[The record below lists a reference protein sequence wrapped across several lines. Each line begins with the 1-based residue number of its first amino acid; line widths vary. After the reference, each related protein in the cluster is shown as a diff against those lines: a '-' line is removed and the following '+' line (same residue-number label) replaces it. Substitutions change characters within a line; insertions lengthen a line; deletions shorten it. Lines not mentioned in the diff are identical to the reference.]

1 MAWNIFE
8 ASSLTDDQRLD
19 YTAATIMLRSK
30 IAGDD
35 RFSDT
40 SVSKMGRSRAA
51 YPGWIPKSG
60 DGPIFLGGELQ
71 DKKIKVRNLDR
82 DRVYWQ
88 TSPGKYT
95 AIGRDWSD
103 WQKRLV
109 NGLDQYGIGDPR
121 SDENARAWALA
132 LQLAAA
138 AAGVVLVATGVGA
151 GAGAAVA
158 GAGTA
163 AAQAIYAEADRLEQ
177 EFSTAAAGMGQ
188 TVAVTGSGREQAIG
202 TAAGGVASAV
212 TSSIESGEVDADAL
226 AQSAASLYGAITGT
240 SSTETAPTTAT
251 VPATTEN
258 AFVAWAKTPT
268 GMVVIGAAALFV
280 VYQLG
285 KRR

>member
-8 ASSLTDDQRLD
+8 ASSLTDDQRVD

-35 RFSDT
+35 RFRDT

-109 NGLDQYGIGDPR
+109 NGLDEYGIGDPR

-163 AAQAIYAEADRLEQ
+163 AAQAIYTEADRLEQ

-188 TVAVTGSGREQAIG
+188 TVAVTGSEREKAIG
-202 TAAGGVASAV
+202 SAAGGVASAV

-240 SSTETAPTTAT
+240 SSTETTPTTAT
-251 VPATTEN
+251 VPAGTEN
-258 AFVAWAKTPT
+258 AFITWAKTPT

>member
-8 ASSLTDDQRLD
+8 ASSLTDDQRVD

-35 RFSDT
+35 RFRDT

-109 NGLDQYGIGDPR
+109 NGLDEYGIGDPR

-132 LQLAAA
+132 ITIAAA
-138 AAGVVLVATGVGA
+138 AVGVVLVATGVGA

-158 GAGTA
+158 GAGSA
-163 AAQAIYAEADRLEQ
+163 ISGAIYSEADRMEQ
-177 EFSTAAAGMGQ
+177 EFST
-188 TVAVTGSGREQAIG
+188 
-202 TAAGGVASAV
+202 TAAGLGQEVPVSGSTKEKSIGSAV
-212 TSSIESGEVDADAL
+212 TSTGKAITSSIESGEADWDSL
-226 AQSAASLYGAITGT
+226 GKAADELYGSITGT
-240 SSTETAPTTAT
+240 SSTETTPTTAT

-258 AFVAWAKTPT
+258 AFVTWAKTPT
-268 GMVVIGAAALFV
+268 GMVVIGAAALFI